1 LTITPV
7 LSTIIQE
14 KGVEMNN
21 FIRTTMVLLVSSVIA
36 VGQFRSQPEARSSV
50 GGSLLRPDDGGLL
63 FGWFDPSRLTMHNSY
78 SLSYTTSGG
87 KGYSLGELTS
97 NIAYQISNPLSVQ
110 FDVSLMHSP
119 FNNLG
124 GNFAND
130 ISGIYL
136 TRAELNYRPSKNM
149 LFQIQY
155 RQLPAMYWL
164 NNYDRFGFM
173 PRYDRIEE
181 EENH

>member
-1 LTITPV
+1 MKILI
-7 LSTIIQE
+7 
-14 KGVEMNN
+14 K
-21 FIRTTMVLLVSSVIA
+21 TTMVLLVFSIIA

-50 GGSLLRPDDGGLL
+50 GESLLRPDDGGLL
-63 FGWFDPSRLTMHNSY
+63 FGWFDPSRLTIHNSY
-78 SLSYTTSGG
+78 SLSYTTSGS

-110 FDVSLMHSP
+110 FDVSLLHSP

-124 GNFAND
+124 GNFANN

-136 TRAELNYRPSKNM
+136 SRAELNYQPSKNL

-155 RQLPAMYWL
+155 QQLPAMYWL

-173 PRYDRIEE
+173 RRYDRIEE

>member
-1 LTITPV
+1 MKILMKTTAVVLVFSAITI
-7 LSTIIQE
+7 
-14 KGVEMNN
+14 
-21 FIRTTMVLLVSSVIA
+21 
-36 VGQFRSQPEARSSV
+36 GQFRSQPEARSSA
-50 GGSLLRPDDGGLL
+50 GESLVRSDDGLL
-63 FGWFDPSRLTMHNSY
+63 FGWIDPSRLTMHNSY

-87 KGYSLGELTS
+87 RGYSLGELTS

-110 FDVSLMHSP
+110 FDVSLVHSP

-124 GNFAND
+124 GSFAKD

-136 TRAELNYRPSKNM
+136 SRAELNYRPSKNM
-149 LFQIQY
+149 LLQIQY

-173 PRYDRIEE
+173 PLYDRIDEE
-181 EENH
+181 ESH

>member
-1 LTITPV
+1 MKFLI
-7 LSTIIQE
+7 
-14 KGVEMNN
+14 KMA
-21 FIRTTMVLLVSSVIA
+21 MMLLICSVIA
-36 VGQFRSQPEARSSV
+36 VSQFRSQPEARSSA

-63 FGWFDPSRLTMHNSY
+63 FGWFDPSRLTFHNSY

-87 KGYSLGELTS
+87 RGYSLGELTS

-124 GNFAND
+124 GNFANN

-149 LFQIQY
+149 FFQIQY

-173 PRYDRIEE
+173 PSYDRIEE
-181 EENH
+181 EESH

>member
-1 LTITPV
+1 
-7 LSTIIQE
+7 
-14 KGVEMNN
+14 MN
-21 FIRTTMVLLVSSVIA
+21 ILMKTTAVLLVVSAIA
-36 VGQFRSQPEARSSV
+36 VGQFRSQPEARSSA
-50 GGSLLRPDDGGLL
+50 GESLLRQDDGLL
-63 FGWFDPSRLTMHNSY
+63 FGWIDPSRLTVHNSY

-87 KGYSLGELTS
+87 RGYSLGELTS

-110 FDVSLMHSP
+110 FDVSLVHSP

-124 GNFAND
+124 GSFAKD

-136 TRAELNYRPSKNM
+136 SRAELNYRPSKNM
-149 LFQIQY
+149 LLQIQY

-173 PRYDRIEE
+173 PMYDRIDEE
-181 EENH
+181 ESH

>member
-1 LTITPV
+1 M
-7 LSTIIQE
+7 
-14 KGVEMNN
+14 KMN
-21 FIRTTMVLLVSSVIA
+21 ILIKTTTVLLVVTAIA

-50 GGSLLRPDDGGLL
+50 GQSLLRQDDDGLL
-63 FGWFDPSRLTMHNSY
+63 FGWFDPSRLTFHNSY

-97 NIAYQISNPLSVQ
+97 NIAYQISDPLSVQ
-110 FDVSLMHSP
+110 FDVSMMHSP

-124 GNFAND
+124 GNFTNN

-149 LFQIQY
+149 LFQFQY

-164 NNYDRFGFM
+164 NNYDRFGVM
-173 PRYDRIEE
+173 PMYNRIEE
-181 EENH
+181 EESH

>member
-1 LTITPV
+1 VKVNI
-7 LSTIIQE
+7 
-14 KGVEMNN
+14 
-21 FIRTTMVLLVSSVIA
+21 FIRTTIVLLIFNSIA
-36 VGQFRSQPEARSSV
+36 VCQFRSQPEARSSA
-50 GGSLLRPDDGGLL
+50 GESLLRPDDGGLL
-63 FGWFDPSRLTMHNSY
+63 FGWFDPSRLTIHNSY

-130 ISGIYL
+130 VSGIYL
-136 TRAELNYRPSKNM
+136 TRAALNYQPSKNM
-149 LFQIQY
+149 LLQIQY
-155 RQLPAMYWL
+155 QQLPAMYWL

-173 PRYDRIEE
+173 PMYDRVEE
-181 EENH
+181 EESH

>member
-1 LTITPV
+1 MKILGKTV
-7 LSTIIQE
+7 LILLL
-14 KGVEMNN
+14 
-21 FIRTTMVLLVSSVIA
+21 FTTLA
-36 VGQFRSQPEARSSV
+36 VTQFKSQPEARSSA
-50 GGSLLRPDDGGLL
+50 GEALIRPDDGSLL
-63 FGWFDPSRLTMHNSY
+63 FGWFDPSRLTIHNSY
-78 SLSYTTSGG
+78 SISYTTSGG
-87 KGYSLGELTS
+87 KGYSLGALTS
-97 NIAYQISNPLSVQ
+97 NIGYQLSNSLSAQ
-110 FDVSLMHSP
+110 FDVSLLHSP

-136 TRAELNYRPSKNM
+136 TRAELNYRPSKNL

-155 RQLPAMYWL
+155 QQLPAMYWL

-181 EENH
+181 EDSH

>member
-1 LTITPV
+1 VKVNIL
-7 LSTIIQE
+7 
-14 KGVEMNN
+14 
-21 FIRTTMVLLVSSVIA
+21 IRTTVLILIFSAIA
-36 VGQFRSQPEARSSV
+36 VCQFKSQPEARSSA
-50 GGSLLRPDDGGLL
+50 GESLLRPDDGGLL
-63 FGWFDPSRLTMHNSY
+63 FGWFDPSRLTIHNSY

-130 ISGIYL
+130 ISGLYL
-136 TRAELNYRPSKNM
+136 TRAALNYQPSKNM
-149 LFQIQY
+149 FLQIQY
-155 RQLPAMYWL
+155 QQLPAMYWL

-181 EENH
+181 EESH

>member
-1 LTITPV
+1 
-7 LSTIIQE
+7 
-14 KGVEMNN
+14 MNTL
-21 FIRTTMVLLVSSVIA
+21 IKTTLVLLVFSSIA
-36 VGQFRSQPEARSSV
+36 VCQFRSQPEARSSA
-50 GGSLLRPDDGGLL
+50 GESLLRQDDNGLL
-63 FGWFDPSRLTMHNSY
+63 FGWFDPSRLTFHNSY

-124 GNFAND
+124 GNFANN

-136 TRAELNYRPSKNM
+136 TRAELNYQPSKNM
-149 LFQIQY
+149 FFQIQY

-173 PRYDRIEE
+173 PSYDRIEE
-181 EENH
+181 EESH